1 MLTVWNLPNRMRA
14 QHTGGINKC
23 VHVLQLGVSVT
34 LQIDGEE
41 PWELSEWKMW
51 PVFKDHGGLCVQG
64 DWRLLP
70 SGLAVHQASD
80 YPGFCWEER
89 AEGRSPRSL
98 QHGWR
103 RLSVPDRRANV
114 PQFPG
119 ASWDGPACHAGFLPW
134 SRSKF
139 ALFLPLGRSFVT
151 TVQLVHP
158 ERYNNS
164 HAKTPDPISLYIYQY
179 IYKSSKWIQV

>member
-164 HAKTPDPISLYIYQY
+164 HAKPPDPISLYIY
-179 IYKSSKWIQV
+179 